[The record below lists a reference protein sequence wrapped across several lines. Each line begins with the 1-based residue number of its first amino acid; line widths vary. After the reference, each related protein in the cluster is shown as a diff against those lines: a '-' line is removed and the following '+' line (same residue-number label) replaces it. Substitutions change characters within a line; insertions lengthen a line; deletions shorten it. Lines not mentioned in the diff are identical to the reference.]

1 MFELVNSRKLING
14 ETYFVKGYKDRNI
27 IFLEYDIL
35 GGIEIA
41 VCQCLYMNSIIYLFI
56 DTNQY
61 YRHVTNK
68 EYKAKIKEKY
78 DATCLDIILKRLVNE
93 HFVW

>member
-1 MFELVNSRKLING
+1 MFELVDGTKLIKG

-41 VCQCLYMNSIIYLFI
+41 VCQCLYMNSVIYLFI
-56 DTNQY
+56 DINQY
-61 YRHVTNK
+61 YRYVSK
-68 EYKAKIKEKY
+68 EEYQEKLKEKY
-78 DATCLDIILKRLVNE
+78 DATCLDIILKRIINE
-93 HFVW
+93 HFTW